1 MNIPSVSRDFVAV
14 VVVVVVVQE
23 VQHVCKCAVERNA
36 YQMSVSARR
45 QSFEAWRQLVEMLL
59 TGCPADLLT
68 GELRQ
73 NVIFELLQD
82 LLDKARILLSTL
94 TISTTTVVVWK

>member
-1 MNIPSVSRDFVAV
+1 MEI
-14 VVVVVVVQE
+14 
-23 VQHVCKCAVERNA
+23 
-36 YQMSVSARR
+36 
-45 QSFEAWRQLVEMLL
+45 LL

-82 LLDKARILLSTL
+82 LLDKVSVVLFKLLLLLSLLL
-94 TISTTTVVVWK
+94 TR

>member
-1 MNIPSVSRDFVAV
+1 M
-14 VVVVVVVQE
+14 
-23 VQHVCKCAVERNA
+23 
-36 YQMSVSARR
+36 
-45 QSFEAWRQLVEMLL
+45 EMLL

-82 LLDKARILLSTL
+82 LLDKACAICSLDSGDCLFFSSHVCVEICLFRYGFLN
-94 TISTTTVVVWK
+94 VF